1 MADLKKRRL
10 MRSRTFG
17 DGQGAFLRKLVGEI
31 VDQLAN
37 QHKVTRE
44 DMKKSAREQVGFNLS
59 G

>member
-1 MADLKKRRL
+1 MKRKTLTRC
-10 MRSRTFG
+10 RTFG

-37 QHKVTRE
+37 QHKATRE

>member
-1 MADLKKRRL
+1 
-10 MRSRTFG
+10 
-17 DGQGAFLRKLVGEI
+17 LVGEI

-37 QHKVTRE
+37 QHKATRE